1 MNFLKMQH
9 LGNDFIL
16 IDLRRYDTGAS
27 GGAKIIK
34 NALSAKNVIKM
45 CDRHFGI
52 GADGVVAVLNPS
64 DKKCDLKMRII
75 NSDGSE
81 AQMCG
86 NGLACF
92 ALFSA
97 KSPKGINDAKR
108 INSKSIPSQAG
119 KHEKFELKI
128 ETNAGERGAKI
139 VQTRSG
145 AYKIILDMGAPE
157 IEFVKKI
164 RIDNYNFTLN
174 AVSMGNPH
182 CVIFLDERLS
192 PAEFERMGP
201 IIERHKLFI
210 DKTNVEFVTVKS
222 RSEIEIAVWERGAGK
237 TLACGTGASAAAFT
251 AYKNELCGAKIKIR
265 LPGGKCAAEI
275 TPSGRVLLECLPV
288 KVFDGFINF
297 ISDSV

>member
-1 MNFLKMQH
+1 MQH
-9 LGNDFIL
+9 LGNDFII
-16 IDLRRYDTGAS
+16 IDLRQYDAAAA

-34 NALSAKNVIKM
+34 TVLSAKSVTKL

-52 GADGVVAVLNPS
+52 GADGVVAVLNS
-64 DKKCDLKMRII
+64 TDKKYDLKMRII

-92 ALFSA
+92 ALFA
-97 KSPKGINDAKR
+97 AENIKFANADGAKR
-108 INSKSIPSQAG
+108 INSKSSRARSCGI
-119 KHEKFELKI
+119 EKFELKI

-139 VQTRSG
+139 IKTRSG

-182 CVIFLDERLS
+182 CVIFLDEQLA
-192 PAEFERMGP
+192 PAEFERIGP
-201 IIERHKLFI
+201 IIERYKLFV
-210 DKTNVEFVTVKS
+210 DKTNVEFVTVKDKN
-222 RSEIEIAVWERGAGK
+222 EIEIAVWERGAGK
-237 TLACGTGASAAAFT
+237 TLACGTGASASAFT
-251 AYKNELCGAKIKIR
+251 AYKRELCGAKIKID

-275 TPSGRVLLECLPV
+275 TRSGRVLLECLPE
-288 KVFDGFINF
+288 KVFAGSID
-297 ISDSV
+297 

>member
-9 LGNDFIL
+9 LGNDFIV
-16 IDLRRYDTGAS
+16 IDLRRYDTGA
-27 GGAKIIK
+27 KIIK
-34 NALSAKNVIKM
+34 NAFSAKNVIKM

-52 GADGVVAVLNPS
+52 GADGVVAVLNPD

-92 ALFSA
+92 ALFTVEGL
-97 KSPKGINDAKR
+97 KGINDAKR
-108 INSKSIPSQAG
+108 INSKSSATQNG
-119 KHEKFELKI
+119 EEKFELKI

-139 VQTRSG
+139 IKTRYG

-164 RIDNYNFTLN
+164 SVDNYNFTLN
-174 AVSMGNPH
+174 AVSIGNPH
-182 CVIFLDERLS
+182 CVIFLDEQLTS
-192 PAEFERMGP
+192 AEFERIGP

-210 DKTNVEFVTVKS
+210 DKTNVEFVTVKN

-251 AYKNELCGAKIKIR
+251 AYKKELCGAKIKIR

-275 TPSGRVLLECLPV
+275 TPPGRVLLECLPV

-297 ISDSV
+297 TSGSV